1 MEERPTHPIPE
12 LSDDKC
18 LTPELSTD
26 RWSNPPSKNE
36 FLSNICH
43 VKLPNYSSNM
53 QVTTYAICRKKR
65 GLYLMFSFEGGG
77 KGSTGIN
84 LNNTSYRY
92 VQDLLDHYMINF
104 SAGNFTKNTCERP
117 TFNYGNPFKIVT
129 NLFNQFYSN
138 IKVYDWQLAI
148 HNNKIKAILRNI
160 YGEEFKVFIYHNKTC
175 FGTVEELF
183 NKMECEFLKGNFN
196 INS

>member
-1 MEERPTHPIPE
+1 
-12 LSDDKC
+12 
-18 LTPELSTD
+18 
-26 RWSNPPSKNE
+26 
-36 FLSNICH
+36 
-43 VKLPNYSSNM
+43 
-53 QVTTYAICRKKR
+53 
-65 GLYLMFSFEGGG
+65 MFSFEGGG